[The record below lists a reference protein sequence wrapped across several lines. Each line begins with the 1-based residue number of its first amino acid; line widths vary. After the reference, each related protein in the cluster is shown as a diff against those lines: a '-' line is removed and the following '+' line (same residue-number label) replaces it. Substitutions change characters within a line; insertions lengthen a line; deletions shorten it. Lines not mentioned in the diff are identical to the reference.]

1 MGGMSNPDHQATHRA
16 RAEQAAFDKLVERV
30 KGQFPELDREVIVR
44 AVRGEYG
51 KFETSPIR
59 DFLPILIERSVR
71 AELAVPAYRA

>member
-1 MGGMSNPDHQATHRA
+1 MTTAEHHVAHRP
-16 RAEQAAFDKLVERV
+16 REEQAAFDNLVERI
-30 KGQFPELDREVIVR
+30 KGQFPELDQEVIAD

-71 AELAVPAYRA
+71 SELAQAAPRHGA